1 MRAPEPDAAFF
12 ETNAPLTLALPT
24 DHTTRVRSTSRAKQF
39 RGETAMP
46 IRVARSSRPGTRTAV
61 VVTTA
66 VLAAAALWS
75 TATPASAIK
84 GGGPATTKARPYA
97 MLIEFE
103 GRQFC
108 GGTLVA
114 PTKVL
119 TAGHCV
125 ESAGDVSALRV
136 IGGRTQV
143 DGTGDTVRE
152 VTSARMDS
160 RYGGPGYAYDAA
172 VLTLDRP
179 MPYRTI
185 PVAGFA
191 TRAMSMLGS
200 PRLLRAPRQRAR
212 PRTAT
217 RRKETDTGRPAMT
230 WAKPSDAREA
240 SSPYNGWK
248 IQESPEADGL
258 TRCHAPSCQK
268 PNELCGSGSVQ
279 NIRASCPIAPL
290 VCGVMWPAYAR
301 WCADMPPK

>member
-1 MRAPEPDAAFF
+1 MQNRA
-12 ETNAPLTLALPT
+12 
-24 DHTTRVRSTSRAKQF
+24 
-39 RGETAMP
+39 
-46 IRVARSSRPGTRTAV
+46 ARSNRPGKRTAA

-97 MLIEFE
+97 MLIEFN
-103 GRQFC
+103 GSQFC

-136 IGGRTQV
+136 IGGRTQI
-143 DGTGDTVRE
+143 DGTDGTVRE

-160 RYGGPGYAYDAA
+160 RYGAPGYAYDAA

-185 PVAGFA
+185 PVAGPKDGKLVAEGRKA
-191 TRAMSMLGS
+191 TALGWGRTGPGINGTRLKQTTLVLS
-200 PRLLRAPRQRAR
+200 PSPTVSRTPTPRPTPPPCCAACPAPA
-212 PRTAT
+212 PPTASAP
-217 RRKETDTGRPAMT
+217 ETPVGR
-230 WAKPSDAREA
+230 
-240 SSPYNGWK
+240 
-248 IQESPEADGL
+248 
-258 TRCHAPSCQK
+258 
-268 PNELCGSGSVQ
+268 
-279 NIRASCPIAPL
+279 
-290 VCGVMWPAYAR
+290 
-301 WCADMPPK
+301 